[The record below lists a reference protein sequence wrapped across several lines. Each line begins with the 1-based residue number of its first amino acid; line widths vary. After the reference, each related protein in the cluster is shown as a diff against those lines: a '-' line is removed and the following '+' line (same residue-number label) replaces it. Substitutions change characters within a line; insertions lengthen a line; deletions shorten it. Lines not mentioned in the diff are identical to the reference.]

1 MSTQNKT
8 FILAVPATNATIVQ
22 LLKEIMQT
30 CPPEE
35 RVTLQFGTCA
45 LVCSDPA
52 ESNEFGTKVTAAE
65 AISVLVDSV
74 SK

>member
-22 LLKEIMQT
+22 LLKEIMET
-30 CPPEE
+30 CAPDE

-52 ESNEFGTKVTAAE
+52 ESREFGTKVTTTE
-65 AISVLVDSV
+65 AISVLLDSM
-74 SK
+74 ST